1 MPALKSIRQRP
12 DGMDSAGFGRR
23 KPLLPEIPMMKFS
36 RLFVHHNKAPHCI
49 VMVRNFAS
57 FQQSQKSIGLHLQM
71 HRIGDLRGGACA

>member
-12 DGMDSAGFGRR
+12 DGMDSAGFGGH

-49 VMVRNFAS
+49 VMVRKTETIQPTEEFEG
-57 FQQSQKSIGLHLQM
+57 FGLQM
-71 HRIGDLRGGACA
+71 HRIGDCCVRGGA